1 VISSISDLP
10 HHSVSVVRVTRKP
23 ELHVEQKATTA
34 RLNLAV
40 QGFLLALILLA
51 FSIWSG
57 DPQSAIATVCFSLFS
72 SLAGYSNKQIDQ
84 HAATRQFREKS
95 SSTSETVVISYPTG
109 SFLVVY
115 CDDEVARDLYFPQHT
130 VAYALSL
137 NVYRLFTFVN
147 RVVLWVGI
155 FSLANAHIDSQVA
168 WAFSYALLGSMY
180 WAADTLQGAG
190 YGHEAAGYQVSDE
203 RLPDADTMDDGRF
216 PEDSAFYQAL
226 CKAVVATKEVGW
238 VVKSGLVPETAV
250 WKEWVE
256 KAERRV

>member
-1 VISSISDLP
+1 VR
-10 HHSVSVVRVTRKP
+10 VVRVTRKA
-23 ELHVEQKATTA
+23 ELHVEQKTTNA

-40 QGFLLALILLA
+40 QGFLQALVLLA
-51 FSIWSG
+51 FSICSG
-57 DPQSAIATVCFSLFS
+57 DLQSATATVCFSLFS
-72 SLAGYSNKQIDQ
+72 SLAYYSNKRIDQ
-84 HAATRQFREKS
+84 HVPARQFREKM

-115 CDDEVARDLYFPQHT
+115 CDDEVARDLYLPEHT

-155 FSLANAHIDSQVA
+155 FSLANAHFENQVA
-168 WAFSYALLGSMY
+168 WAVSYALLGSAY
-180 WAADTLQGAG
+180 WAADTSQGAG
-190 YGHEAAGYQVSDE
+190 HGHEAAGYQVSDE
-203 RLPDADTMDDGRF
+203 RLPDAGAMDGAGV

-226 CKAVVATKEVGW
+226 WKAVVATKEVGW